1 MAFTQHISKDKEIEL
16 DDGTIVILHPG
27 RTWKFKK
34 IDIMDSGR
42 DILKLH
48 NGAVYKGAY
57 KSKDDKM
64 VTFHVDDMPKAQSLP
79 LSLIQSVTLSDGYS
93 IFESSLNEEFK
104 KELKNQTVRKTEN
117 SKLEKTKLTYVNT
130 IDAEYIKNVKG
141 GKLYDSYLAKNGAL
155 ISVGDTLT
163 LAWGQNPCEDKI
175 FLELKEKK
183 LDDMTDREY
192 EYFKQKSTEC
202 AIYQNTN
209 RAMQSTD
216 NIMAQTKTWTT
227 YYIFISVVGLLITL
241 SMMP

>member
-1 MAFTQHISKDKEIEL
+1 MINRISLLLFIGLAFTQYISKDKEIEL
-16 DDGTIVILHPG
+16 DDGTIVILHPD

-48 NGAVYKGAY
+48 NGAVYKGVY

-64 VTFHVDDMPKAQSLP
+64 VTFHVDDMPKAQSLS

-93 IFESSLNEEFK
+93 IFESSSNEEFK
-104 KELKNQTVRKTEN
+104 KDIKNQTVRKTEN

-130 IDAEYIKNVKG
+130 IDAEYIKN
-141 GKLYDSYLAKNGAL
+141 
-155 ISVGDTLT
+155 
-163 LAWGQNPCEDKI
+163 PCEDKI

-192 EYFKQKSTEC
+192 EYFTQKSAEC

-216 NIMAQTKTWTT
+216 NIVAQTKTWTT
-227 YYIFISVVGLLITL
+227 YYIFISLVGLLITL